1 MDRPRLPP
9 TAGRRLP
16 PVADSGPGG
25 SAGAFA
31 CWPVFLWAWPLSP
44 GFPEGQ
50 VGGQGGWPGNPPL
63 PEGSSILAGRDPPA
77 GQPEGAARRVGRTPG
92 AHCCGVTLG
101 RTHVPWAL
109 KPQAL
114 VSQVWWAPAARLPH
128 PRTPRHRCRFAP
140 RALLRFHTSPVRPR
154 RGRCLPSL
162 RLPGQRRSRR
172 GSPGRAGPGEPVRP
186 VWQPWLAQAGVGV
199 TQRPQAGKRWGAG
212 L

>member
-1 MDRPRLPP
+1 MEGPGSPTRSGRRRPLPAPHGPAPRARGVDRPRLPP

-77 GQPEGAARRVGRTPG
+77 GQPEGAARRVSRTPG

-101 RTHVPWAL
+101 RTRVPWAL

-128 PRTPRHRCRFAP
+128 PRTPRHRCRCRFAP
-140 RALLRFHTSPVRPR
+140 RPFCVSTRPPC
-154 RGRCLPSL
+154 GPGVAAVCLP
-162 RLPGQRRSRR
+162 
-172 GSPGRAGPGEPVRP
+172 
-186 VWQPWLAQAGVGV
+186 
-199 TQRPQAGKRWGAG
+199 
-212 L
+212 